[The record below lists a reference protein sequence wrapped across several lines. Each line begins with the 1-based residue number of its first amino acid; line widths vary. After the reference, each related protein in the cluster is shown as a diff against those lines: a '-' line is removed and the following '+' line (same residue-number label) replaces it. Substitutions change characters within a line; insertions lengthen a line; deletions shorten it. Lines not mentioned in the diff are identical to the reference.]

1 MNVRLSW
8 WISGMC
14 NCLRLSLASAASFN
28 NSSSWHLQGSP
39 HRLPETN
46 GVNFS
51 STRTRWRIYIAIER
65 EEDSLVAIC
74 AMAYSWCSYRRDEK
88 FPPKGNLIENISEE
102 IYHGNSKIIIEFF
115 FLWAAFMTVYYFIYL
130 FIFRSKPCK

>member
-51 STRTRWRIYIAIER
+51 STRTRWRIYSYRER
-65 EEDSLVAIC
+65 GRFPCRNMRNGLFMMLLSSWWKIPAQGQFNWKHFRRNISWEFENYYRIFLFMSCIYDSLL
-74 AMAYSWCSYRRDEK
+74 
-88 FPPKGNLIENISEE
+88 F
-102 IYHGNSKIIIEFF
+102 
-115 FLWAAFMTVYYFIYL
+115 YL
-130 FIFRSKPCK
+130 FIHF